1 MAQELSLKV
10 CNVLSDAHTICA
22 GTFAFLISLLF
33 YFVAKTII
41 PNETVFDNVDWI
53 IGNHADE
60 LAPWIPI
67 MAMRSNPWT
76 KYVPRLGRMT
86 LNPLLTYNNAY

>member
-1 MAQELSLKV
+1 MTPCFFS
-10 CNVLSDAHTICA
+10 
-22 GTFAFLISLLF
+22 
-33 YFVAKTII
+33 VAKTII

-67 MAMRSNPWT
+67 IAMRSKPLT
-76 KYVPRLGRMT
+76 K
-86 LNPLLTYNNAY
+86 